1 MKRKELR
8 NVVIQV
14 VDRVLNIYNGYCP
27 EDYIIFDNGHEFDF
41 CRESEELKENDV
53 VVYRIDAEGLN
64 SHLDPVIE
72 EIEELCEL
80 GDLEQLH
87 QIATDITDCY
97 IDCDDEFYR
106 ITEYETEEETLKEL
120 LSEF

>member
-1 MKRKELR
+1 MKRNELR
-8 NVVIQV
+8 NVVIDV

-27 EDYIIFDNGHEFDF
+27 EDYIVFDNGHELDF
-41 CRESEELKENDV
+41 CKESEELKENDV

-72 EIEELCEL
+72 EIEELCFSGNWGE
-80 GDLEQLH
+80 LH
-87 QIATDITDCY
+87 QIAIGVTDCY
-97 IDCDDEFYR
+97 IDCDDEFYQLV
-106 ITEYETEEETLKEL
+106 EYETEEETLKEL